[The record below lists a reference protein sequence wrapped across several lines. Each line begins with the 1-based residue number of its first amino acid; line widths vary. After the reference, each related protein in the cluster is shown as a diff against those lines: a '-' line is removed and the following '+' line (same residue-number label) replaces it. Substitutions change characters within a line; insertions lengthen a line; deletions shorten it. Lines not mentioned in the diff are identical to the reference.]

1 MFKSKLQEVL
11 MKEGIK
17 AAELART
24 TKLAN
29 STIYKAVG
37 NVRIPNS
44 TNLTLTNLVKNTKI
58 YLIILKLTQLLHGG
72 KRILMMQ
79 LMTLRI

>member
-44 TNLTLTNLVKNTKI
+44 TNQ
-58 YLIILKLTQLLHGG
+58 YLILNKINEMIG
-72 KRILMMQ
+72 KEKYNIQ
-79 LMTLRI
+79 DIF